1 MAITTY
7 SELKTAVA
15 DWLNRSD
22 LTSAI
27 PNFITLAEAKMNRTL
42 RNRKMQTSAT
52 LTLSSNY
59 VNLPADWLENIRV
72 QLNTNPVTPLVY
84 ETPEQILE
92 DSQNYSANGQPLF
105 FSVVGTQLQ
114 VLPYPDTSY
123 GLSVL
128 YYAKIPALSDSNTT
142 NWLLTEAPDL
152 YLYATLIQSAPYLKE
167 DERIG
172 TWATLYD
179 QIAAELR
186 IADDNAR
193 VGNSKLMPRIRSFG

>member
-7 SELKTAVA
+7 SELQSAVA
-15 DWLNRSD
+15 DWLNRQD
-22 LTSAI
+22 LTAAI
-27 PNFITLAEAKMNRTL
+27 PNFISLAEAQLNRSL

-92 DSQNYSANGQPLF
+92 DSQKYSSNGQPLF

-123 GLSVL
+123 TLSLL
-128 YYAKIPALSDSNTT
+128 YYAKIPSLSVSNTT

-172 TWATLYD
+172 TWAAIYD
-179 QIAAELR
+179 RILNDMT
-186 IADDNAR
+186 IADENAR